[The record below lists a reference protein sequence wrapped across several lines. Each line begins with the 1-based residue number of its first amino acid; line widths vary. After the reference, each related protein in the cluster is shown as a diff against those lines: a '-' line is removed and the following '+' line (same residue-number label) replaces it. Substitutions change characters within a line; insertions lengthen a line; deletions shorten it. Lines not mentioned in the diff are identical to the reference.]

1 MFPFIYYIDCEGNL
15 WVPCSCGR
23 GGGIG
28 EGSAGIETACVNGR
42 REARERAEPCV
53 RRDVECIRPASES
66 EKTMLR
72 REQDLEKLLC
82 EALEAIKRLERL
94 HAKDL
99 VLAPG
104 A

>member
-1 MFPFIYYIDCEGNL
+1 MFPFIYYVDCEGNL

-28 EGSAGIETACVNGR
+28 EGSASIETAHANVR

-53 RRDVECIRPASES
+53 RRDYECIRPASES
-66 EKTMLR
+66 ERTMLH
-72 REQDLEKLLC
+72 REQDLEKLLN

-94 HAKDL
+94 HERDL